1 MVDLA
6 VLGLLKQGPLHGYE
20 LKRRLVDL
28 GLLRV
33 SFGSLYPA
41 LRRLNR
47 DGHVE
52 IVEGTGRRKVYAI
65 TAAGEH
71 RFGELLRGT
80 APDREEERTFRVRVA
95 FLRYLEPEA
104 RLELLERR
112 RALLRARVAKTKQA
126 ITATASRTRQRV
138 DRYMLSLMEHGA
150 RLAEA
155 DIAWL
160 DGLIKDEQAEL
171 PPAIAPRTGKRKRK
185 KRKRAT
191 PAAAATGT
199 RRSQLPTR
207 RETPAHG

>member
-65 TAAGEH
+65 TIAGED

-112 RALLRARVAKTKQA
+112 RALLRARVAKARQA
-126 ITATASRTRQRV
+126 ISATASRTRQAV
-138 DRYMLSLMEHGA
+138 DRYMLSIMEHGA

-160 DGLIKDEQAEL
+160 DELIEDEQAQL
-171 PPAIAPRTGKRKRK
+171 PPAAAPRKAKRKK

-191 PAAAATGT
+191 AAAGT
-199 RRSQLPTR
+199 RRMPTR